1 MSAAPVLSVSELMSA
16 QVKNPPELYRWAL
29 GWILSQVRNDL
40 GLSQEAF
47 GEKLEMSQA
56 GYRKLEKGMT
66 PNFDLYLKACDEA
79 GKDIVAVMGLARV
92 LVRAVEAEEASKGEE
107 VSDAERNRIAAELY
121 SAFN

>member
-1 MSAAPVLSVSELMSA
+1 MSA
-16 QVKNPPELYRWAL
+16 QAKNPPELYRWAL

-47 GEKLEMSQA
+47 GERLDMSQA

-66 PNFDLYLKACDEA
+66 PNFDLYLKAFDEA
-79 GKDIVAVMGLARV
+79 GKDIVAGMALARV
-92 LVRAVEAEEASKGEE
+92 LVRAVEAEESSKG
-107 VSDAERNRIAAELY
+107 VKASDAERDRIAAELY